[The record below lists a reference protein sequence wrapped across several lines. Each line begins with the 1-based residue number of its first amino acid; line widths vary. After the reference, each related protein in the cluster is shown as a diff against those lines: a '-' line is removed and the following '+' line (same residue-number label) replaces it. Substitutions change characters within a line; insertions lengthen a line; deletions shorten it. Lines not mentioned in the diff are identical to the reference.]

1 MYNARVLQILI
12 TSPSDVHQSIINK
25 IFDYINQWNRLNSA
39 AKKLIL
45 KPLRWETD
53 VYSDINSE
61 GPQPVINTQL
71 VKNSDIVIGVFWTR
85 IGTPTPGY
93 TSGSVEEIERH
104 LDEGKPA
111 MLYFLKKTIP
121 QDMLEKTEAKKQYNK
136 LLRAKKN
143 WERRGIYKDLKNNKI
158 QTIFNDLSLLLND
171 DSKLKK
177 LIRNCEFHLEPILEE
192 SHQFEYNFLPTD
204 DGKRIWIRQNV
215 YRWVEKSPNSAIPDK
230 VFLCYSESESIISG
244 VRGMIVQ
251 CATKDEE
258 VGFQVFIPEPNSKD
272 MWLYCRIVNKRG
284 SDWERLGVSAIR
296 YF

>member
-85 IGTPTPGY
+85 IGTPTSGY

-121 QDMLEKTEAKKQYNK
+121 QDVLEKTEAKKQYNK